1 MNENIII
8 INGLSKRFK
17 EAKVL
22 EDINISFKKGK
33 IYGLVGRNGSGK
45 TMLLK
50 CICGFILEIEGEII
64 VQGKKVGIDMDI
76 TSNIGVIIENPGFL
90 PEYTAYQNLKLLS
103 MIKKQINRDRIREVI
118 QIVGLDPDSKKK
130 VGKFSLGM
138 KQRLGIAQAIMEEPD
153 ILLLDEPMN
162 GLDDKGV
169 NEIRKLFLQLKEQGK
184 TIIMATHTKEDVERL
199 CDEVIRMD
207 QGKITV
213 G

>member
-1 MNENIII
+1 MDENIII

-207 QGKITV
+207 QGKIIV